1 MAWWLRSRR
10 GQEAFLPLSRLSPL
24 RLCRPPRQPSRKPS
38 TSQLRRPTEALTAT
52 PGSDSISTLEPTP
65 TAIDTPPPTEI
76 VQEPITEC
84 NAGTLEAPPE
94 AYADFVD
101 LLTKLWLL
109 DAELCSAIVK
119 QPWILGQSG
128 ADGGGAALKDKLI
141 LLESLYNL
149 ASTDLEL
156 ADLVVSVPWFADELT
171 YWKRRVVLELSN
183 LAAKNADLA
192 RIIAGFPWF
201 TEGLFDEPKV
211 VFAVSDLNES
221 GLIST
226 GHRTRQDHN
235 ASLAGRRSPRSS
247 ADWRDIQPCIG

>member
-1 MAWWLRSRR
+1 MRLLVVLTSVTVFLTAVGCGLVATVTPGPGSVSTPEPTVAATALPTATATV
-10 GQEAFLPLSRLSPL
+10 QETINEP
-24 RLCRPPRQPSRKPS
+24 
-38 TSQLRRPTEALTAT
+38 TSEATEALTAT

-192 RIIAGFPWF
+192 RIIAGFP
-201 TEGLFDEPKV
+201 LV
-211 VFAVSDLNES
+211 Y
-221 GLIST
+221 
-226 GHRTRQDHN
+226 
-235 ASLAGRRSPRSS
+235 
-247 ADWRDIQPCIG
+247 